1 MAEKLLLGVPS
12 KGRLMQQTIEVFQD
26 AGLTIEK
33 NGHERGYLGRILE
46 LPHVEVAFL
55 SASEIALF
63 IKRGRIHIGVTGE
76 DLLREAVCNADT
88 HLDFLTQLRFG
99 YTDVVVAVPRC
110 WIDVDRVAE
119 LEGVAATFRRLH
131 HRRLRVATKYLNLTR
146 QFFALHGVNSYRI
159 VENLGA
165 TEGAPA
171 AGTAEL
177 IVDITS
183 TGATLVA
190 NHLKVL
196 QDGLILKSQACL
208 VASRSTEWTSSTHEA
223 RNEIMQKLEA
233 SRLSTGA

>member
-12 KGRLMQQTIEVFQD
+12 KGRLMEQTIEIFQN

-33 NGHERGYLGRILE
+33 KGHERGYLGRIFE
-46 LPHVEVAFL
+46 LPNVEVAFL

-63 IKRGRIHIGVTGE
+63 IKRGRVHIGVTGE
-76 DLLREAVCNADT
+76 DLIREAVCNADA
-88 HLDFLTQLRFG
+88 HLDFLTQLNFG
-99 YTDVVVAVPRC
+99 YADVVVAVPTC
-110 WIDVDRVAE
+110 WIDVDRLVELEAVAE
-119 LEGVAATFRRLH
+119 TFHRLH

-183 TGATLVA
+183 TGATLLA
-190 NHLKVL
+190 NNLKVL
-196 QDGLILKSQACL
+196 QDGIILKSQASL
-208 VASRSTEWTSSTHEA
+208 VASKSAEWTSSTLEV
-223 RNEIMQKLEA
+223 RNEIMHKLEA
-233 SRLSTGA
+233 THLSTRS